1 MAFCQI
7 VLRQSIVD
15 ALPGDARFADR
26 IQEYRKQHPNDP
38 IPIPMNDP
46 DPQLT
51 IPVSTG
57 RPWHTQIHRDA
68 FAYGG
73 LPPNIDNRLIVD
85 LRWFGKVEQRE
96 ENKVTFSNDVRDT
109 FGMPQPTFKFTLSK
123 SDREAQHAMM
133 EEMLKAANALG
144 GFLPGSEPQFMAP
157 GLTLH
162 IHGTTRMGSNDDGT
176 SVVDTHSKVWAMRNL
191 YLGGNGLIPR
201 AIACNPT
208 LTSVAIALR
217 ACEDIIGH
225 SHDVA
230 R

>member
-1 MAFCQI
+1 MEDF
-7 VLRQSIVD
+7 R
-15 ALPGDARFADR
+15 R
-26 IQEYRKQHPNDP
+26 ISN
-38 IPIPMNDP
+38 
-46 DPQLT
+46 
-51 IPVSTG
+51 
-57 RPWHTQIHRDA
+57 
-68 FAYGG
+68 
-73 LPPNIDNRLIVD
+73 NRLIVD

-191 YLGGNGLIPR
+191 YLGGTGSFQGP
-201 AIACNPT
+201 
-208 LTSVAIALR
+208 
-217 ACEDIIGH
+217 
-225 SHDVA
+225 
-230 R
+230 